1 MKQWGLDL
9 TKIEGATKQLKK
21 ENELSAGGAEGVGW
35 WIPVITYVVY
45 SIKILGLFMNFVV
58 DCGLRKSQA
67 SFAFV
72 FVFLCLV

>member
-35 WIPVITYVVY
+35 WIPVVTY
-45 SIKILGLFMNFVV
+45 IQLKF
-58 DCGLRKSQA
+58 
-67 SFAFV
+67 
-72 FVFLCLV
+72 